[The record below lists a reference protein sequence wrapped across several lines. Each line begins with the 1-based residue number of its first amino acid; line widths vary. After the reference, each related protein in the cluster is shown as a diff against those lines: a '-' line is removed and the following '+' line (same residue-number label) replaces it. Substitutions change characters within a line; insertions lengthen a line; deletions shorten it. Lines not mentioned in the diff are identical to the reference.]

1 MNVKLAID
9 KLDDC
14 YSTILDMVEDKNN
27 TELINSLLPILNH
40 IDEAQNE
47 LENINLTT

>member
-1 MNVKLAID
+1 MNVKIAID

-14 YSTILDMVEDKNN
+14 YSTILDMVEDKND
-27 TELINSLLPILNH
+27 TDAINSILPILNK

-47 LENINLTT
+47 LEELNQTT